1 MAGQSE
7 KGKSGFT
14 VSESLRGRHIVI
26 PHLLQAPALPRKSRA
41 RARAGALPKNPLVSG
56 EDPAA
61 WISGEAGRPT

>member
-7 KGKSGFT
+7 KGKGGFT

-41 RARAGALPKNPLVSG
+41 RAGALPKKPLVSG